1 MKHSILTLT
10 LCSVVFAAAGC
21 KKKTA
26 TNASGSGSATTT
38 GSATETGSGSAT
50 MAGSGSAPGSGSA
63 APTTP
68 AGKDELTSATWK
80 KKDKPGKLDAPLA
93 FDRQLYSDDG
103 NGNMQVFLIAKC
115 DKAPADVCALLKYDN
130 LQHEELDKVCAGW
143 SMVHIV
149 FNPAKDQK
157 AKMGPLPLA
166 AGKFGGKSEPIKL
179 GMVEYTDKN
188 DGNPGT
194 VGGQIYQEEPNVEV
208 TQVGETLAGTFDSKD
223 ADRAFKGSFHA
234 KKCTCDPNTP
244 VCK

>member
-1 MKHSILTLT
+1 MKLSILTLT

-26 TNASGSGSATTT
+26 TSESGSNTGSATATGSATTT
-38 GSATETGSGSAT
+38 GSATPTGSGSAD
-50 MAGSGSAPGSGSA
+50 GSGSA

-80 KKDKPGKLDAPLA
+80 KNDKPGKLDAPLA

-130 LQHEELDKVCAGW
+130 LQHAELDKACPGW

-166 AGKFGGKSEPIKL
+166 AGKFGTKSEPVKL

-188 DGNPGT
+188 DGTSGS

-208 TQVGETLAGTFDSKD
+208 TQVGDTLAGTFDSKD
-223 ADRAFKGSFHA
+223 GDRAFKGSFHA
-234 KKCTCDPNTP
+234 KKCVCDPNSGA
-244 VCK
+244 CK